1 MMMAS
6 FPTALETAGLPPL
19 TADRVT
25 WVQVNVGKLCNQA
38 CHHCHVDAGPK
49 RTEIMT
55 AATAERI
62 ITVLEASPEVE
73 LVDLTGGAPELN
85 PSFRRLVSAAR
96 ALDLRVIDR
105 CNLSVLFQPGQEDL
119 VDFLAAN
126 RVEVVASL
134 PCYLEENV
142 DRQRGNGAF
151 HLSIKGLRRLNEAGY
166 GEPESGLLLDL
177 VYNPVGAH
185 LPPDQH
191 DLEQAYKR
199 ELLERFGIRFNKLIT
214 ITNMPISRFRS
225 SLARDG
231 ELEAYEE
238 LLLHSFNPST
248 VTGLMCRSLI
258 SVGWDGLLYDCDFN
272 QMLEMGLSPA
282 AGRQRME
289 EIDSFCELEHRPV
302 RTDMHCFG
310 CTAGSGSSCGGSLDR
325 A

>member
-1 MMMAS
+1 MMTAS
-6 FPTALETAGLPPL
+6 FPAALERAGLPPL
-19 TADRVT
+19 TAERVT

-62 ITVLEASPEVE
+62 ITLLEASPEVE

-96 ALDLRVIDR
+96 AFGLRVIDR

-134 PCYLEENV
+134 PCYLQENV
-142 DRQRGNGAF
+142 DRQRGNGVF
-151 HLSIKGLRRLNEAGY
+151 RLSIDGLRRLNEAGY
-166 GEPESGLLLDL
+166 GEPGSGLLLDL

-191 DLEQAYKR
+191 SLEQAYKH
-199 ELLERFGIRFNKLIT
+199 ELQERFGIRFNNLIT

-225 SLARDG
+225 GLAREG
-231 ELEAYEE
+231 KLETYEE
-238 LLLHSFNPST
+238 LLLRSFNPST
-248 VTGLMCRSLI
+248 ISGLMCRSLI
-258 SVGWDGLLYDCDFN
+258 SIGWDGLLYDCDFN
-272 QMLEMGLSPA
+272 QMLDMGLEPA
-282 AGRQRME
+282 TGLE
-289 EIDSFCELEHRPV
+289 SLEDLDSFSQLAHRPV
-302 RTDMHCFG
+302 RTDRHCFG
-310 CTAGSGSSCGGSLDR
+310 CTAGSGSSCGGSLN
-325 A
+325 